1 MKLSRF
7 QSYIGKAKRFW
18 IIYLSYFSVSIL
30 FLLFCRF
37 LLTHSSIH
45 TFTHSR
51 IHTFSLLF
59 SRCKDTH
66 YFRTCKTKSADGGK
80 FPRGQQHAHPRPRR
94 QVLLLLHTTRSL
106 TEPTPRPAGA
116 SDPDNRTE
124 GGQNDRWPRR
134 EERLEKVINHDNM
147 TI

>member
-37 LLTHSSIH
+37 LLTHS
-45 TFTHSR
+45 R
-51 IHTFSLLF
+51 IHTFSSLF

-66 YFRTCKTKSADGGK
+66 IFRTRKTKSADGGK
-80 FPRGQQHAHPRPRR
+80 FPRGQLLADPRPRR

-106 TEPTPRPAGA
+106 TEPTPRLGPVHRA
-116 SDPDNRTE
+116 E
-124 GGQNDRWPRR
+124 GGQDDRWPRR
-134 EERLEKVINHDNM
+134 KERLKKVSHQKPKTKI
-147 TI
+147 

>member
-45 TFTHSR
+45 TFKHSH
-51 IHTFSLLF
+51 ILIIF

-66 YFRTCKTKSADGGK
+66 YFRTCKTNSADGGK
-80 FPRGQQHAHPRPRR
+80 FREDNS
-94 QVLLLLHTTRSL
+94 TL
-106 TEPTPRPAGA
+106 TLGRDGKYYFCFILPEA
-116 SDPDNRTE
+116 
-124 GGQNDRWPRR
+124 
-134 EERLEKVINHDNM
+134 
-147 TI
+147 